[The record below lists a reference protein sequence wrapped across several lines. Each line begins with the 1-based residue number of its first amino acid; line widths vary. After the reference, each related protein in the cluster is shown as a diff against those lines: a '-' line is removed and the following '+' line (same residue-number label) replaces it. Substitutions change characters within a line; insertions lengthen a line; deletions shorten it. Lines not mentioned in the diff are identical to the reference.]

1 MMLARRF
8 HLEQPEYKD
17 KFEPLLEKME
27 QDGVCTVRRETL
39 AEYHDGEPGLLFLLK
54 KT

>member
-1 MMLARRF
+1 MMVTRRF

-17 KFEPLLEKME
+17 KFEPLLEKMK
-27 QDGVCTVRRETL
+27 QDGVCTVRMETL
-39 AEYHDGEPGLLFLLK
+39 SEYHKGDPGLLFVLK